1 MKKRFL
7 LVAIFFLSFVAVSA
21 AAEPAT
27 KSMSE
32 DTGSPEKVALLR
44 ARVNE
49 FWSAFV
55 KQDYEKV
62 FEIYDP
68 FFRAKTDKYY
78 FFGTLGKIRYHEFE
92 IQDLKVDGNV
102 GTVKIKVTYSMPLA
116 KVKTQEFTVPKTTTE
131 FSEKWLY
138 IYDNWYKEYYLY
150 TMETGV
156 ATY

>member
-1 MKKRFL
+1 MNKRFL

-21 AAEPAT
+21 GTEPAV
-27 KSMSE
+27 KSFSE
-32 DTGSPEKVALLR
+32 DAGSPEKVALLR
-44 ARVNE
+44 ARANE

-78 FFGTLGKIRYHEFE
+78 FFGTLGKIRYHECE
-92 IQDLKVDGNV
+92 IQDVKVEGNL
-102 GTVKIKVTYSMPLA
+102 GTVKVKATYSVPIA
-116 KVKTQEFTVPKTTTE
+116 KVKTQEFSVPKTTTE

-138 IYDNWYKEYYLY
+138 IYDNWYKEYFL
-150 TMETGV
+150 ETLGAGV